1 MNSIVIDLNGPQGKA
16 FYLIG
21 LAKRLSNQLGIEF
34 KPIYNKMVEAEYDEL
49 LDTFTDHFGEY
60 VEFR

>member
-1 MNSIVIDLNGPQGKA
+1 MSSIVIDLNGPQGNA

-34 KPIYNKMVEAEYDEL
+34 DPIYNKMVEAEYDEL
-49 LDTFTDHFGEY
+49 LDTFSDHFGEY